1 MLRRALDEIDDQ
13 ADRGHLLTRLSDLEL
28 LTADFPAAAAHATE
42 ALSIASTPTER
53 LVATL
58 ASAQALAATS
68 GCSAAVELVEAEA
81 EHLGETDAD
90 VKFELRAAAV
100 VLRACADAPP
110 GPDEDALTGV
120 EALLGETKSE
130 RALLA
135 GLASLA
141 ILAGDASATHIN
153 RACARVLTN
162 RGETP
167 SGAISDLADY
177 LACRAALLAD
187 VGDLVEHFL
196 QRIPQN
202 DGDAAEA
209 GGRPAYLGLRAQ
221 LALSRG
227 ELAEAETSAR
237 AALTLL
243 GDLPPTALHRRV
255 RADLLAVVA
264 AAAIERS
271 NHEEAEQALSE
282 LLGAEDGP
290 SPAATS
296 LRLALALAQSL
307 PALEIASAAA
317 DGHPPAGLV
326 APGISW
332 RPLAALAHH
341 AAGDCSRAVALATD
355 HLRHAE
361 AWGIPSVLGR
371 ALAVRGVVDPGP
383 ERLSFVEEAVA
394 VLEGTSAQLDLAS
407 ATVELG
413 AALRRAGRRRESRE
427 RLVSAADLAHRCGA
441 HALAARAR
449 LELVSL
455 GARPRRAAFSG
466 VSSLTAAELRVARL
480 AAAGLTNRAI
490 AQALIVSVKTV
501 SGQLT
506 SVYRKL
512 EVHDRAALVPAM
524 QQDDDPEPTPEAVH

>member
-1 MLRRALDEIDDQ
+1 
-13 ADRGHLLTRLSDLEL
+13 
-28 LTADFPAAAAHATE
+28 
-42 ALSIASTPTER
+42 
-53 LVATL
+53 
-58 ASAQALAATS
+58 
-68 GCSAAVELVEAEA
+68 
-81 EHLGETDAD
+81 
-90 VKFELRAAAV
+90 

-110 GPDEDALTGV
+110 GPGEDALAGV
-120 EALLGETKSE
+120 EALLGETTSE

-135 GLASLA
+135 GFASLA
-141 ILAGDASATHIN
+141 ILTGDASATHIN

-162 RGETP
+162 RGEAP
-167 SGAISDLADY
+167 SGAISDIADY

-187 VGDLVEHFL
+187 EGELAEHFL
-196 QRIPQN
+196 ERIPQD
-202 DGDAAEA
+202 DGDAAQA

-221 LALSRG
+221 LAFSRG
-227 ELAEAETSAR
+227 ELAEAEASAR
-237 AALTLL
+237 AALALL

-271 NHEEAEQALSE
+271 NHEEAEQALTE

-290 SPAATS
+290 SSAATS
-296 LRLALALAQSL
+296 LRLALALALAQSL
-307 PALEIASAAA
+307 PALEIVLAEEGQAS
-317 DGHPPAGLV
+317 AGLV

-332 RPLAALAHH
+332 RPLAALVHH

-355 HLRHAE
+355 HLRRAE

-371 ALAVRGVVDPGP
+371 ALAVRGIVDPGP
-383 ERLSFVEEAVA
+383 ERLSFVEQAVA
-394 VLEGTSAQLDLAS
+394 VLEGTSAQLGLAS

-413 AALRRAGRRRESRE
+413 AALRRAGRRRESQE
-427 RLVSAADLAHRCGA
+427 RLVIGADLAYRCGA

-490 AQALIVSVKTV
+490 AQELIVSVKTV

-524 QQDDDPEPTPEAVH
+524 QQDDERELTPSQCIDRPTQNVASGGEQWGRPW